1 MNMSKKMKTIS
12 IMWGMIVI
20 TLFIIVVLF
29 SVFYKSRIKKY
40 EALVSEMVNVT
51 KAYVEDNNLY
61 PVEGSEIKINLSE
74 LQEKELIDDLKVKN
88 DTCQGFVIVKN
99 DEGFKYNGYISCK
112 MYVTKGYKKA
122 K

>member
-88 DTCQGFVIVKN
+88 DNCQGFVIVKN